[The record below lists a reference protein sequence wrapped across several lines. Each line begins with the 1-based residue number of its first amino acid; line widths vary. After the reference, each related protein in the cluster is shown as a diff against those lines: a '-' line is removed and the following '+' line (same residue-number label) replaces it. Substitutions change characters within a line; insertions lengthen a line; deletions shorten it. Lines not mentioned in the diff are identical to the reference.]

1 MNTKQLTTFVTL
13 AETGNYMKAA
23 ERLSYA
29 PSTLAKHIRSLEG
42 ELGVK
47 LVEYRGNKIFLTAD
61 GQRFHGYAMQ
71 ILETY
76 WAATEEFSTSKSQ
89 QGSIRIAG
97 GEPIA
102 GFSLSRLFM
111 DFSAQYPNVYTS
123 VQIINCARIPAWIR
137 ERETDMGYTYE
148 MEILSNDTFE
158 SIPLFNE
165 PICFMTTKKNPL
177 ASYDRVYYRDF
188 KGQKFAFTYDDCC
201 FTMVFRNR
209 MRREGIL
216 PSSELFLGSESA
228 IMNSV
233 HQDDRIALVPLTSV
247 PLLQNDKLVC
257 LRWEDEPLRSWVQIL
272 YDRNR
277 RLTPIEKE
285 LIRQTKCYVNDMAG
299 KYGDKL
305 LVSD

>member
-13 AETGNYMKAA
+13 TDTGNYIKASD
-23 ERLSYA
+23 RLSYA
-29 PSTLAKHIRSLEG
+29 PSTLAKHIRSLES
-42 ELGVK
+42 ELGVR
-47 LVEYRGNKIFLTAD
+47 LVEYRGNKIFLTEE
-61 GQRFHGYAMQ
+61 GQRFHGYAMK

-76 WAATEEFSTSKSQ
+76 WAATEEFSASGSL
-89 QGSIRIAG
+89 QGSIRVAG

-102 GFSLSRLFM
+102 GFSLSRLFL

-137 ERETDMGYTYE
+137 EREVDMGYTYE
-148 MEILSNDTFE
+148 MEILDNDHFS

-165 PICFMTTKKNPL
+165 PICLMTTKDNPL
-177 ASYDRVYYRDF
+177 ASYDKVYYQDL

-209 MRREGIL
+209 MRREGAL

-233 HQDDRIALVPLTSV
+233 YQDHRIALMPLASVPLVQDDRLI
-247 PLLQNDKLVC
+247 C
-257 LRWEDEPLRSWVQIL
+257 LPWADEPLRSWVQIL
-272 YDRNR
+272 YDRGR
-277 RLTPIEKE
+277 RLSPIEKE
-285 LIRQTKCYVNDMAG
+285 LIRQTKDYVEDMVR
-299 KYGDKL
+299 K
-305 LVSD
+305 SDGQLCFP

>member
-13 AETGNYMKAA
+13 TETGNYLKASD
-23 ERLSYA
+23 RLSYA
-29 PSTLAKHIRSLEG
+29 PSTLAKHIHSLEN

-47 LVEYRGNKIFLTAD
+47 LVEYGGNKICLTAD
-61 GQRFHGYAMQ
+61 GQKFHGYAMKM
-71 ILETY
+71 LETY
-76 WAATEEFSTSKSQ
+76 WAATEEFSTSGSQ
-89 QGSIRIAG
+89 QGSIRVAG

-102 GFSLSRLFM
+102 GFSLSKLFM
-111 DFSAQYPNVYTS
+111 DFSARYPNVYTS

-137 ERETDMGYTYE
+137 EREVDMGYTYE
-148 MEILSNDTFE
+148 MELLNNDIFE

-165 PICFMTTKKNPL
+165 PICFMTTKENPL
-177 ASYDRVYYRDF
+177 ASYEKVYYQDL

-209 MRREGIL
+209 MRREGAL

-233 HQDDRIALVPLTSV
+233 HQDNRIALVPLTSV
-247 PLLQNDKLVC
+247 PLLQNDRLVC
-257 LRWEDEPLRSWVQIL
+257 LKWADEPLRSWVQIL

-277 RLTPIEKE
+277 RLSSVEKE
-285 LIRQTKCYVNDMAG
+285 LICQTRHYVEKLISQNKDQ
-299 KYGDKL
+299 L
-305 LVSD
+305 LVV